1 MFRMGDPLN
10 RTHTRQLR
18 SVGDFHSRRDDV
30 AWEIGA
36 GERHGTVA
44 DRQQEMI
51 PVGILSSIRLSV
63 ALSYLLASSH
73 PPPHTL
79 RSQFLVPFSSMFFHV
94 FSHFFFRSSSASIDN
109 TTHITGFTKWITT
122 VGSILFV

>member
-1 MFRMGDPLN
+1 MGDPLN

-51 PVGILSSIRLSV
+51 PVGILSSTCLSV
-63 ALSYLLASSH
+63 ALSYPCFIPSAA
-73 PPPHTL
+73 TY
-79 RSQFLVPFSSMFFHV
+79 FTFSISRAVFFHV
-94 FSHFFFRSSSASIDN
+94 FSCFLAFFFCSSSASIDN